1 PDAEKQGPDIERD
14 RRLPRHSNESC
25 PLGGLPLLRFCISAV
40 PFRHW
45 RINCFSIAA
54 ASRDRRQGAGAS
66 ARATSGSI
74 ALWAWD
80 DLLWRDHTAL
90 ERCSLCW
97 HSPAQRTLF
106 SFCVTLF
113 LESRV

>member
-45 RINCFSIAA
+45 RINCFIIAA

-74 ALWAWD
+74 ALWTWPVV
-80 DLLWRDHTAL
+80 LWRRFAAL
-90 ERCSLCW
+90 
-97 HSPAQRTLF
+97 QRL
-106 SFCVTLF
+106 SCFCVF
-113 LESRV
+113 